1 MGKFIKNL
9 SSVTS
14 VGLDL
19 AKNVFQVHA
28 VDAHGAVIVA
38 KPVRRASAE
47 VFRLASG
54 VPCRP

>member
-1 MGKFIKNL
+1 MMGVGETTVRWRAVRGKFIKNL

-28 VDAHGAVIVA
+28 VTRMAQ
-38 KPVRRASAE
+38 
-47 VFRLASG
+47 
-54 VPCRP
+54 